1 MFTNQVAYIGVDPTA
16 GQKPFTVAA
25 LDADLRLLALRQG
38 EMDDV
43 LAFIGGQQSAWVAVC
58 APRRP
63 NQRVMADPAVR
74 ESLSPAPRPG
84 RWTGLRLA
92 EYLLRQRHIFCPHTA
107 AEEQACP
114 AWMQRGFAFYRALE
128 KLGYQ
133 APPAENP
140 LRCLEVYPHAS
151 FCTLLG
157 QVPFPKGT
165 LEGRLQRQLA
175 LYEQRLRIPD
185 PMGFFEEITRHR
197 LLQGILPDVLYSP
210 AELDALAAA
219 FSAWLV
225 DRQPERTLLVGDA
238 MEGQIVLPVNE
249 LKRKYS

>member
-25 LDADLRLLALRQG
+25 LDSDLRLLALRQG

-114 AWMQRGFAFYRALE
+114 AWMQRGFLFYRHLE
-128 KLGYQ
+128 KLGFCPESETCPNHY
-133 APPAENP
+133 
-140 LRCLEVYPHAS
+140 LEVYPHAS
-151 FCTLLG
+151 FCALLG
-157 QVPFPKGT
+157 LAPFAKTT
-165 LEGRLQRQLA
+165 LDGRLQRQLV
-175 LYEQRLRIPD
+175 LYEQRLHIPD
-185 PMGFFEEITRHR
+185 PMAFFEEITRHR
-197 LLQGILPDVLYSP
+197 LLQGILPGNLYLP
-210 AELDALAAA
+210 AELDALVAALT
-219 FSAWLV
+219 AWLV
-225 DRQPERTLLVGDA
+225 DRHPERTMRVGDPQ
-238 MEGQIVLPVNE
+238 EGQIVLPVHE
-249 LKRKYS
+249 LKRKY